1 MTINENKLI
10 NVLNY
15 NENPVAIKTHVREYL
30 CQSSEDGSPSITPL
44 TFSEIESL
52 NSNYNAFKI
61 GTLRFPT
68 DVEEDVYKALR
79 ITDWEEILTN
89 KDIETMVLH
98 PSLSGLTKLIAINNV
113 QLFERVRG
121 IFFSLKNTNQYDI
134 STRVEKIVVA
144 RYKELCNRQIKTN
157 IVLSVKDTNTTVPA
171 EEVNALKEQNNI
183 LQEQMAQ
190 MQKMMEQ
197 MISMQSNNIQNEDMQ
212 TAAVD
217 KKVEPKSTQSKK
229 AGRPSTK

>member
-30 CQSSEDGSPSITPL
+30 CQSAEHDAPSITPL

-52 NSNYNAFKI
+52 NSNSNAFKI

-68 DVEEDVYKALR
+68 EIEKDVYEALR

-89 KDIETMVLH
+89 KDIEDIILH
-98 PSLSGLTKLIAINNV
+98 PSLSGLTKLIEIKNV

-121 IFFSLKNTNQYDI
+121 VFFSLKNTNQYDI
-134 STRVEKIVVA
+134 STRVERIVNA
-144 RYKELCNRQIKTN
+144 RYKELCNKQIKTD
-157 IVLSVKDTNTTVPA
+157 ILLSTKDTNTAITN
-171 EEVNALKEQNNI
+171 EEVDALKEQNLA
-183 LQEQMAQ
+183 LQEQMEK

-197 MISMQSNNIQNEDMQ
+197 MMIIQTKN
-212 TAAVD
+212 AD
-217 KKVEPKSTQSKK
+217 KKEVDVKEDATVKQEPKK
-229 AGRPSTK
+229 AGRPVTKK

>member
-15 NENPVAIKTHVREYL
+15 NENPVVIKTHIREYM
-30 CQSSEDGSPSITPL
+30 CQAAENDTPSITPL

-52 NSNYNAFKI
+52 NSNSNAFKI

-68 DVEEDVYKALR
+68 DIETEVYKALR

-89 KDIETMVLH
+89 KDIEDIVLH
-98 PSLSGLTKLIAINNV
+98 PSLSGLTKLISINNV

-121 IFFSLKNTNQYDI
+121 VFFSLKNTNQYDI
-134 STRVEKIVVA
+134 STRVEKIVNA
-144 RYKELCNRQIKTN
+144 RYKELCNRQIKTG
-157 IVLSVKDTNTTVPA
+157 IILSTKDTATNIPT
-171 EEVNALKEQNNI
+171 EEVNALKEQNNV

-190 MQKMMEQ
+190 MQKMIEQ
-197 MISMQSNNIQNEDMQ
+197 MMAMQSNNTESAKANEE
-212 TAAVD
+212 A
-217 KKVEPKSTQSKK
+217 KVKNEEKAQPKK
-229 AGRPSTK
+229 AGRPSTKK

>member
-15 NENPVAIKTHVREYL
+15 NENPVVIKTHVREYL
-30 CQSSEDGSPSITPL
+30 CQSSEGESPSITPL

-52 NSNYNAFKI
+52 NSNSNAFKI

-68 DVEEDVYKALR
+68 DIEADVYKALR

-134 STRVEKIVVA
+134 STRVEKIVIA

-157 IVLSVKDTNTTVPA
+157 IILSVKDTNTTVPA

-183 LQEQMAQ
+183 LQEQMVQ

-197 MISMQSNNIQNEDMQ
+197 MISMQGIN
-212 TAAVD
+212 V
-217 KKVEPKSTQSKK
+217 KVENKEAVSVEKKAEHKSTQSKK
-229 AGRPSTK
+229 VGRPSTK